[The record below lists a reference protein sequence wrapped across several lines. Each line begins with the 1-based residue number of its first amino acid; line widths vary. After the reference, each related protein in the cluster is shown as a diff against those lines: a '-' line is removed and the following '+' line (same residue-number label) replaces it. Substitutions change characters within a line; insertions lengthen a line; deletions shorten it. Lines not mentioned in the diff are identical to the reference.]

1 MNYSGKLSLLRNSI
15 HKAIQDQV
23 DLLTAGTTLML
34 IGDEMN
40 VPTDGVKELIV
51 RLSDEEEESYHE
63 LPFAYIYDKH
73 GHPMQYK
80 IAGITKK
87 DDGFSLHLH
96 NWEESVEYRQEE
108 SCNVEIS
115 LEIMSDIA
123 DMI

>member
-51 RLSDEEEESYHE
+51 RLSDEEEESSR
-63 LPFAYIYDKH
+63 
-73 GHPMQYK
+73 
-80 IAGITKK
+80 IA
-87 DDGFSLHLH
+87 FRLHL
-96 NWEESVEYRQEE
+96 
-108 SCNVEIS
+108 
-115 LEIMSDIA
+115 
-123 DMI
+123 